1 VLYGPPGAGKSFLAL
16 DWSMS
21 VDQGRKWSGRQV
33 RRGTTIYIC
42 AEGTSGLKLRV
53 GAWLAAVSAEAKG
66 LLIYPKALN
75 VVSANDRQGLV
86 AALRERD
93 AAPCL
98 IVIDT
103 LNRCF
108 GGLDENST
116 ADMTQF
122 VGGLDDL
129 RSQFPEATILVVHH
143 SGKDRTR
150 GERGSTVLRAAA
162 DTVIRVDK
170 HGRTLTLKCEKQKD
184 GEEFKDLRL
193 TLKIVDLGDRTSCVL
208 RPASG
213 EELANRKNGPANP
226 KAAKTDV
233 TMLDALTALG
243 GQAGYAK
250 WLNAT
255 ALSPSTFKGSLQRLV
270 PGLVAKDGDLYTLLN
285 EGRKGETGPE

>member
-1 VLYGPPGAGKSFLAL
+1 MIAEL
-16 DWSMS
+16 
-21 VDQGRKWSGRQV
+21 
-33 RRGTTIYIC
+33 RG
-42 AEGTSGLKLRV
+42 
-53 GAWLAAVSAEAKG
+53 
-66 LLIYPKALN
+66 
-75 VVSANDRQGLV
+75 
-86 AALRERD
+86 RD
-93 AAPCL
+93 AAPGL

-103 LNRCF
+103 LNKCF

-122 VGGLDDL
+122 VRGLDDL
-129 RSQFPEATILVVHH
+129 RSHFPEGAILVVHH
-143 SGKDRTR
+143 SGKDKAR

-162 DTVIRVDK
+162 DTVIRLDK
-170 HGRTLTLKCEKQKD
+170 QGRTITLKCEKQKD

-213 EELANRKNGPANP
+213 EELANREYGPANP
-226 KAAKTDV
+226 KVAKTDG

-255 ALSPSTFKGSLQRLV
+255 GLSPSTFKGSLQRLV
-270 PGLVAKDGDLYTLLN
+270 PGLVAKDGDLYMLSK
-285 EGRKGETGPE
+285 EGRKAGRGPEQGRPA

>member
-1 VLYGPPGAGKSFLAL
+1 
-16 DWSMS
+16 MS

-33 RRGTTIYIC
+33 RRGSAIYIC
-42 AEGTSGLKLRV
+42 AEGTSGLKQRV
-53 GAWLAAVSAEAKG
+53 EAWLTAVSPEAKG

-93 AAPCL
+93 AAPRL

-103 LNRCF
+103 LNMCF
-108 GGLDENST
+108 GSLDENST

-122 VGGLDDL
+122 IRGLDDL
-129 RSQFPEATILVVHH
+129 RSQFPEAAILVVHH
-143 SGKDRTR
+143 SGKEKVR
-150 GERGSTVLRAAA
+150 GERGSSVLRAAA

-170 HGRTLTLKCEKQKD
+170 QGRAITLKCEKQKD
-184 GEEFKDLRL
+184 GEEFDAVRL
-193 TLKIVDLGDRTSCVL
+193 TLETVDLGDRTSCVL

-213 EELANRKNGPANP
+213 EELANREYGPANP
-226 KAAKTDV
+226 KAAKTDG
-233 TMLDALTALG
+233 TMLDTLTALG

-255 ALSPSTFKGSLQRLV
+255 GLSPSTFKGSLQRLV
-270 PGLVAKDGDLYTLLN
+270 PGLVAKDGDLYTLLK